1 MEMEMQI
8 PAGLSAG
15 TSDDLGMALER
26 LNAAAGLLEQAA
38 ERFAGLDLSVALNA
52 SLPSAREQQ
61 LEQRLAEAEA
71 TIVSLRA
78 EAART
83 ETARASA
90 SYAGRKTAPAGAPAL
105 ASREGVAVEASAL
118 DASLR
123 SLSIEQ
129 RIAVK
134 SEMLRTGLL

>member
-1 MEMEMQI
+1 MEMEMEV
-8 PAGLSAG
+8 PAAVPGELN
-15 TSDDLGMALER
+15 TALADFNAR

-38 ERFAGLDLSVALNA
+38 SRFAVIELNA
-52 SLPSAREQQ
+52 SLPTPREQQ

-71 TIVSLRA
+71 TIASLRA
-78 EAART
+78 EATRTESART
-83 ETARASA
+83 SA
-90 SYAGRKTAPAGAPAL
+90 RKTAPAVAPAL
-105 ASREGVAVEASAL
+105 ASRDGVALEAAAL

-134 SEMLRTGLL
+134 SEMLRAGLLA